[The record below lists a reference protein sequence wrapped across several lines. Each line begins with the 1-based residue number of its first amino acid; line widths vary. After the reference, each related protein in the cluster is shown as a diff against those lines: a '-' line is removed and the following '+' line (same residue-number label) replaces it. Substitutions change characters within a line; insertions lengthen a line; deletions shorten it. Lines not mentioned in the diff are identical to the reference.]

1 MMMRKVKSMSNEE
14 QLRDA
19 LVDLVMVVSNYIDPD
34 EPQGEWIDG
43 VERALNEAR
52 DILRRT

>member
-1 MMMRKVKSMSNEE
+1 MSNEE

-19 LVDLVMVVSNYIDPD
+19 LIDLVMVVSNYIDPD